1 MPIVV
6 QYTTNVGPDE
16 YDEVVLKIRF
26 HDDPPPGLIMHTAA
40 VTEEGRMR
48 VFDVWRSR
56 AAHDEFATAR
66 LRPAIAAVVG
76 DNRAEAAEDPRV
88 LQLHSLVKPVGS

>member
-1 MPIVV
+1 VPIVV
-6 QYTTNVGPDE
+6 QYTAHVGPEE

-56 AAHDEFATAR
+56 AAHDEFAMGR
-66 LRPAIAAVVG
+66 LRPAIAEVVG
-76 DNRAEAAEDPRV
+76 EERAAADDHRV
-88 LQLHSLVKPVGS
+88 LPLHSLVKPVGG